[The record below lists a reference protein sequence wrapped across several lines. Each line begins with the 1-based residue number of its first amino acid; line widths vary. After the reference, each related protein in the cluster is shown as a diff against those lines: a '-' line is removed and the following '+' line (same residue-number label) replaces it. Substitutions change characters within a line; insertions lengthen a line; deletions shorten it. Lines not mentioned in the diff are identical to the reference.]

1 MDSRRI
7 GLHWGHALKLI
18 AWTEEK
24 ESRSMV
30 TGNGVLVTHKGD
42 TAVVFVVE
50 RWTKDI
56 DAALETLRQLL
67 KGGTP

>member
-1 MDSRRI
+1 
-7 GLHWGHALKLI
+7 
-18 AWTEEK
+18 
-24 ESRSMV
+24 MV